1 LSEAKDVKRKFEEA
15 TAMKQQDKTKL
26 GRRDF
31 LRALG
36 AGAGLAVTAAGP
48 LVEEAKADTENNTE
62 KRKARYQANSADVK
76 SFYRVNS
83 YPR

>member
-1 LSEAKDVKRKFEEA
+1 M
-15 TAMKQQDKTKL
+15 TQQDSKTKM
-26 GRRDF
+26 GRRDV
-31 LRALG
+31 LRAMG

-48 LVEEAKADTENNTE
+48 LVEEVKADTETNTE

-76 SFYRVNS
+76 AFYRVNS